1 MKLNR
6 PPIWG
11 SLGVAL
17 AGIGLVLGGLDDRN
31 HTGSYK
37 PLNSVGNI
45 LFWVGITVLL
55 LSVGRWYDRWSE
67 RRRESIRSRFWDD
80 A

>member
-6 PPIWG
+6 PAIWG
-11 SLGVAL
+11 SLGVVAL
-17 AGIGLVLGGLDDRN
+17 VGFVLGGLDDTN

-37 PLNSVGNI
+37 TLNSVGNI
-45 LFWVGITVLL
+45 LFWAGIGALL
-55 LSVGRWYDRWSE
+55 LSIGKWYGRWSE
-67 RRRESIRSRFWDD
+67 RRKETIRSRFWND